1 VVELIAMAVLGG
13 CLVGVSTMASRMW
26 GHEVGGIVS
35 AFPLIVGPVLFLT
48 VQRED
53 AASAAQTAVATLL
66 GLVALSG
73 FALAYGRAAA
83 RWRWPLSLALG
94 WAAAGVIGV
103 LAGRIQIGLLG
114 ALAVAT
120 LSIVLVRAA
129 LPRGREAVASEAV
142 PPWELPARMVLTVLL
157 IIGLTLAGER
167 FGPTAAGILAALPT
181 LASVLAVFTQARDG
195 RDALLS
201 LLRGMLDGLA
211 SFVVFC
217 ALIAVSI
224 EPAGVIPAF
233 LFATSTA
240 VLVQMATARLQRLR
254 IAAGAL

>member
-1 VVELIAMAVLGG
+1 
-13 CLVGVSTMASRMW
+13 
-26 GHEVGGIVS
+26 
-35 AFPLIVGPVLFLT
+35 
-48 VQRED
+48 
-53 AASAAQTAVATLL
+53 
-66 GLVALSG
+66 
-73 FALAYGRAAA
+73 
-83 RWRWPLSLALG
+83 
-94 WAAAGVIGV
+94 
-103 LAGRIQIGLLG
+103 
-114 ALAVAT
+114 
-120 LSIVLVRAA
+120 
-129 LPRGREAVASEAV
+129 
-142 PPWELPARMVLTVLL
+142 MVLTVLL